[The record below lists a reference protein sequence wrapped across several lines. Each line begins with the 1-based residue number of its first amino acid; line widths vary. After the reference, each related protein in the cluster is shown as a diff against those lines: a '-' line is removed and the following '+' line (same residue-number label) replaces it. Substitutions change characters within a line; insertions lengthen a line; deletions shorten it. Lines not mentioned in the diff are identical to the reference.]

1 MPDSRSAPPRP
12 DRRPPETAAAF
23 PILVAVE
30 PDDQG
35 QFLVRELRRLRGEVT
50 AVWPMPDRFPADAGV
65 IVAAYEDRLVDRLP
79 WVPGEATAAL
89 VAVLPQHEGYRLESI
104 LACSPDGLI
113 HRPFQSHQVRT
124 VTLLAREQHL
134 YLRRLRNRIER
145 LEDTIRAAR
154 DIERAKSIL
163 MALRKV
169 DEEEAYAIL
178 RNQAMKKRVSIATVA
193 LTVIDSSDLLNLA

>member
-1 MPDSRSAPPRP
+1 MPDSRPGQRRA
-12 DRRPPETAAAF
+12 DRRPADAAAAF
-23 PILVAVE
+23 PVLVAVE

-50 AVWPMPDRFPADAGV
+50 AIWPAPDRFPADAGV
-65 IVAAYEDRLVDRLP
+65 IVAAHEDRLVDRLP
-79 WVPGEATAAL
+79 WVPGEASAAL
-89 VAVLPQHEGYRLESI
+89 VVVLPQHEGYRLESV
-104 LACSPDGLI
+104 LAASPDGLL
-113 HRPFQSHQVRT
+113 HRPFQGHQVRT

-178 RNQAMKKRVSIATVA
+178 RNQAMKKRVSIAAVA
-193 LTVIDSSDLLNLA
+193 LSVIDSSDMLNLA